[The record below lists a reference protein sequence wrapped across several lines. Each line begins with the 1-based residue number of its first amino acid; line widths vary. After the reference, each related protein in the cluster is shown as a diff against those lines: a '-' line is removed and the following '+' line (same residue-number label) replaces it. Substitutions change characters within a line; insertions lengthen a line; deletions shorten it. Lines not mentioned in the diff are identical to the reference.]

1 MNLFVLDAAPSV
13 SPGDAL
19 GRSVSRP
26 AKVAANGPTGGAGGL
41 NPGSPGGQPPTRR
54 DVSWT
59 TDPER
64 TFLRFTL
71 IEFPEGVVTDLNTT
85 SEGTW
90 KVKGTPLNVVWG
102 QGKLEN
108 WDADTC
114 RRNITWFNS
123 NAMQYNGMGSNAQ
136 QMMGGTVYAY
146 DATSGYNQRWVTT
159 ADEFQAATGI
169 SDYEKSQMFHCHAS
183 D

>member
-1 MNLFVLDAAPSV
+1 M
-13 SPGDAL
+13 
-19 GRSVSRP
+19 
-26 AKVAANGPTGGAGGL
+26 GGL
-41 NPGSPGGQPPTRR
+41 NPGSPGGQTPTRK
-54 DVSWT
+54 DIAWT

-85 SEGTW
+85 SEATW

-114 RRNITWFNS
+114 RRNVTWYNS
-123 NAMQYNGMGSNAQ
+123 NAMQYNGMGSNAASL
-136 QMMGGTVYAY
+136 MGGTVYAY
-146 DATSGYNQRWVTT
+146 DATDGYNRRRVPGG
-159 ADEFQAATGI
+159 DR
-169 SDYEKSQMFHCHAS
+169 HLRL
-183 D
+183 